1 MEKNQF
7 KRTFTRAEVEEYVKK
22 MLSSSEVTMCEQK
35 DRIVELKKEID
46 ELKRGNTDQTEK
58 FKMMSK
64 AMNEATKIAKDQQK
78 DHEIQMS
85 LMIEKVRQFGFKWVN
100 YFRELIESSPSLKG
114 EDGAE
119 IFSSE
124 LSDLVEQLIEV
135 GSTRNSKAETT
146 MPRSRKG
153 KQVTKEEWLGKTTKR
168 LTDKPDYSLSDES
181 EERYK
186 NVMSRLKN
194 QMVFVSELQKPTE
207 DGFSINEALNPKDS
221 LDKIIGDLI

>member
-7 KRTFTRAEVEEYVKK
+7 KRTFTRAEVETYVKK

-46 ELKRGNTDQTEK
+46 ELKRGNSDQAEK

-64 AMNEATKIAKDQQK
+64 AMNEATKIAKDAQK
-78 DHEIQMS
+78 DHEIQMN

-100 YFRELIESSPSLKG
+100 YFRELIERTAGLKG
-114 EDGAE
+114 EEGAE
-119 IFSSE
+119 IFSTE
-124 LSDLVEQLIEV
+124 LSELVEQLIEV
-135 GSTRNSKAETT
+135 GSTRNRNSEKT

-153 KQVTKEEWLGKTTKR
+153 KQVTKDEWLSGTSKK
-168 LTDKPDYSLSDES
+168 LSEKPEYSLSDES

-186 NVMSRLKN
+186 NVMNKLKN
-194 QMVFVSELQKPTE
+194 QMVFVSELQKPNE
-207 DGFSINEALNPKDS
+207 EGFNIDEALNPKDS

>member
-1 MEKNQF
+1 
-7 KRTFTRAEVEEYVKK
+7 
-22 MLSSSEVTMCEQK
+22 
-35 DRIVELKKEID
+35 
-46 ELKRGNTDQTEK
+46 
-58 FKMMSK
+58 
-64 AMNEATKIAKDQQK
+64 
-78 DHEIQMS
+78 
-85 LMIEKVRQFGFKWVN
+85 VN
-100 YFRELIESSPSLKG
+100 YFRELIARNSSLKG

-124 LSDLVEQLIEV
+124 LSELVEQLIEV
-135 GSTRNSKAETT
+135 GSTRNSKVETI

-153 KQVTKEEWLGKTTKR
+153 KQVTKEEWLGKTAKR

>member
-35 DRIVELKKEID
+35 DRIIELKKEID
-46 ELKRGNTDQTEK
+46 ELKRGNSDQSEK

-78 DHEIQMS
+78 DHEVQMN

-100 YFRELIESSPSLKG
+100 YFRELIESTAMLRG

-119 IFSSE
+119 IFSTE
-124 LSDLVEQLIEV
+124 LADLIEQLIEV
-135 GSTRNSKAETT
+135 GSTRSSKSETV

>member
-46 ELKRGNTDQTEK
+46 ELKRGNNDQSEK

-78 DHEIQMS
+78 DHEIQMGV
-85 LMIEKVRQFGFKWVN
+85 MIEKVRQFGFKWVN
-100 YFRELIESSPSLKG
+100 YFREMIARTPSLAG

-119 IFSSE
+119 TFSTE
-124 LSDLVEQLIEV
+124 LSELVEQLIEV
-135 GSTRNSKAETT
+135 GSTRNRNEEKT

-153 KQVTKEEWLGKTTKR
+153 KSVTKDEWLGKNVKR
-168 LTDKPDYSLSDES
+168 LSDKPEYSLSDES

-186 NVMSRLKN
+186 NVMSRLKT
-194 QMVFVSELQKPTE
+194 QMVFVSELQKPSDE
-207 DGFSINEALNPKDS
+207 GFNINEALNPKDS
-221 LDKIIGDLI
+221 LDKIIGDII